1 MPSTSRKPKRTA
13 KKAAKARRRN
23 MSVGV
28 DQDVDGCDCNF
39 LESEITPNSA
49 LPAAKG
55 GVGML
60 ARRRR
65 R

>member
-1 MPSTSRKPKRTA
+1 MPGSSRTSKRPP
-13 KKAAKARRRN
+13 KKAAKAGRR
-23 MSVGV
+23 MSVEV

-39 LESEITPNSA
+39 LESEVTPDAA

-55 GVGML
+55 GVGVL